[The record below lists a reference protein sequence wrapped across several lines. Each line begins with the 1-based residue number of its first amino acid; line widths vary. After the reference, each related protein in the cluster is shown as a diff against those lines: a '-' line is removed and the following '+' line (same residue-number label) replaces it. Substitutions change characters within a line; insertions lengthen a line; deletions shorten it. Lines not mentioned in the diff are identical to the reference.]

1 MSLVISRGG
10 FIASLF
16 LLATGGAFIV
26 VGRFFFRER
35 HQLYGCRLVY
45 ATSITSR
52 ICSTDW
58 QRNARGS
65 VDSSTMT
72 CLVSGTI
79 ALFVA
84 VAYPYALL
92 AIKGNRE
99 ETEEIRSIVHLLH
112 HSMDNARDHSR
123 GVWER
128 VVLRLTGL
136 DSPRRRWIYF
146 PHPTLHQSVDREGA
160 LPTVCDLPLDGSLC
174 SGYS

>member
-1 MSLVISRGG
+1 
-10 FIASLF
+10 
-16 LLATGGAFIV
+16 
-26 VGRFFFRER
+26 
-35 HQLYGCRLVY
+35 
-45 ATSITSR
+45 
-52 ICSTDW
+52 
-58 QRNARGS
+58 
-65 VDSSTMT
+65 MT

-128 VVLRLTGL
+128 DVLRLTGL
-136 DSPRRRWIYF
+136 DSPRRPWIYF
-146 PHPTLHQSVDREGA
+146 HHPTLHQSRSEAA
-160 LPTVCDLPLDGSLC
+160 LSTVCGLPLDGSLC
-174 SGYS
+174 SGHSSRISFPRHRCLLGLGQYSAHPFADDAVIAPRSHL